1 MVVSIG
7 CLAGGLMIRILANE
21 GEKFMMKTDT
31 VTKILLALIAL
42 GLWLNLMGW
51 KIGPGV
57 AAAAVA
63 QEDDAAAL
71 AHIEMMVDSIDENL
85 EIIALGS
92 CMNARLC

>member
-1 MVVSIG
+1 
-7 CLAGGLMIRILANE
+7 
-21 GEKFMMKTDT
+21 MMKTDT

-42 GLWLNLMGW
+42 GLWLNLAGW

-57 AAAAVA
+57 ASAAVRQSEEA
-63 QEDDAAAL
+63 EAL
-71 AHIEMMVDSIDENL
+71 ARIEMMVDNIDENL